1 MKELASI
8 EQSLNRIGGKQ
19 YSKTLVSDYMSFTFV
34 YADYMNITN
43 ASLALFDAEPGEIWY
58 IQLHVINTCTFTL
71 SKMFLNA
78 PYILSG
84 LNKCLD
90 LKDKD
95 FTENL
100 YCRKILD
107 DTVVKLREAFRV
119 TSENLKMSTFPI
131 INFSK
136 KNILVPLSVSE

>member
-1 MKELASI
+1 
-8 EQSLNRIGGKQ
+8 
-19 YSKTLVSDYMSFTFV
+19 
-34 YADYMNITN
+34 
-43 ASLALFDAEPGEIWY
+43 
-58 IQLHVINTCTFTL
+58 
-71 SKMFLNA
+71 MFLNA

-84 LNKCLD
+84 LKKCLD

-107 DTVVKLREAFRV
+107 DNVVKLREAFRV

-131 INFSK
+131 INLSK
-136 KNILVPLSVSE
+136 KDILVPLSVSE

>member
-1 MKELASI
+1 MI
-8 EQSLNRIGGKQ
+8 YTI
-19 YSKTLVSDYMSFTFV
+19 TCI
-34 YADYMNITN
+34 NIP
-43 ASLALFDAEPGEIWY
+43 LLCPRCFI
-58 IQLHVINTCTFTL
+58 I
-71 SKMFLNA
+71 A
-78 PYILSG
+78 PYIFSG

-100 YCRKILD
+100 YCTKILD

-131 INFSK
+131 INLSK